1 MQNNIKIDRRDFLK
15 SSAGVV
21 ASCTCAS
28 ALGSTLTSC
37 ESYTALETP
46 SQGIDKKVNIDT
58 DLTFPF
64 PLTKETFKKK
74 GFGAKITF
82 PDVNYGIPLILVRID
97 ENTIDCYSTL
107 CPHDN
112 CFGNDVAAPKGYY
125 ETPPSYKDFRL
136 ITCACH
142 GSRFDPFQEGK
153 AVTGPAE
160 KPLKKFPTSFDKET
174 NILTIKF

>member
-1 MQNNIKIDRRDFLK
+1 MSNDNKIDRRDFLK
-15 SSAGVV
+15 SSVGVV

-28 ALGSTLTSC
+28 SLAASLTSC

-46 SQGIDKKVNIDT
+46 SQGIEKKVNIDT
-58 DLTFPF
+58 DLTYPF
-64 PLTKETFKKK
+64 PMTKSFFNTHN
-74 GFGAKITF
+74 GAGAKITF
-82 PDVNYGIPLILVRID
+82 PDVNYGIPLIIVRMD
-97 ENTIDCYSTL
+97 EKTFDCYSTL

-112 CFGNDVAAPKGYY
+112 CFGNDVAIPKGYY
-125 ETPPSYKDFRL
+125 DDPKYQDNRL
-136 ITCACH
+136 IICACH
-142 GSRFDPFQEGK
+142 GSRFDPWQDGK

>member
-1 MQNNIKIDRRDFLK
+1 MSNDNKIDRRNFLK
-15 SSAGVV
+15 STAGVV

-28 ALGSTLTSC
+28 SLAASLTSC

-46 SQGIDKKVNIDT
+46 SQGIEKKVNIDT

-64 PLTKETFKKK
+64 PLTKATFKKK
-74 GFGAKITF
+74 GYGAKITF
-82 PDVNYGIPLILVRID
+82 PDVNYGIPLILVRMD

-112 CFGNDVAAPKGYY
+112 CFGNDVSAPTGYFDSP
-125 ETPPSYKDFRL
+125 EGYKAFRL
-136 ITCACH
+136 IKCACH
-142 GSRFDPFQEGK
+142 GSRFDPFQDGK

>member
-1 MQNNIKIDRRDFLK
+1 MNNENKLDRRNFLK
-15 SSAGVV
+15 NSAGAV
-21 ASCTCAS
+21 ATCACAS
-28 ALGSTLTSC
+28 ALGAALTSC
-37 ESYTALETP
+37 ETYTALDEP
-46 SQGIDKKVNIDT
+46 SQGIEKIVNIDT
-58 DLTFPF
+58 DLTFPI
-64 PLTKETFKKK
+64 PLTKELFKKK

-82 PDVNYGIPLILVRID
+82 PDVNYGIPIILVRID

-112 CFGNDVAAPKGYY
+112 CFGNDVTAPKGYY
-125 ETPPSYKDFRL
+125 DSPASFKDFRL
-136 ITCACH
+136 IYCSCH
-142 GSRFDPFQEGK
+142 GSRFDPFQNGK